1 MIGLGRLYAA
11 ERDGMIV
18 KTDTSRSG
26 EFSGRSECKQYSEL
40 ARVCL
45 FGPA

>member
-1 MIGLGRLYAA
+1 LDRLYAA

-26 EFSGRSECKQYSEL
+26 EFAGQSGCETCSEFS
-40 ARVCL
+40 RVCL
-45 FGPA
+45 FPPA